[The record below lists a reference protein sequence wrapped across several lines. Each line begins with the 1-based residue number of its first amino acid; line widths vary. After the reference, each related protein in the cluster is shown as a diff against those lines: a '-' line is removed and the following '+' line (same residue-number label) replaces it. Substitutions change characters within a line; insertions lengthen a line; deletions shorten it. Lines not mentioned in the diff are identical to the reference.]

1 MKKFIILLMSVVL
14 LFSVFAMSACD
25 SGDTGE
31 VTSSSETS
39 SEEESSSSGKVS
51 RNFGGGSSSIDTESN
66 GNGNGLPIT
75 STEPGGNGSTS
86 VPEVSFSGDSFYAP
100 ETPVPSGTSANAS
113 MLIMQI
119 GFIEV
124 TPSNYKT
131 VEATIKDAE
140 DFYNTLTPSE
150 KAEVINYQHLV
161 AAREA
166 LNKIKAAGV
175 WAEFEQGVNAL
186 PAPDA
191 LKNANVETVYLL
203 RDLMNENRSSLSQ
216 NAGFSALETTL
227 NACYQKIQSS
237 LIETTFI
244 AQDFNG
250 DGILQASVVVGS
262 KTLNEHTGDSGK
274 RSASVSFFSG
284 LGSFSS
290 GSADARVMY
299 TDAKNQTA
307 IGLRQYS
314 SFTNLSFTASCAG
327 TITFYARPQN
337 DRTYIFSYN
346 GEQVDTFTSGDTSD
360 SCIREVKIAGSGSV
374 SITTKS
380 SSGYCAAIKFSYPNL
395 G

>member
-1 MKKFIILLMSVVL
+1 MSVVL
-14 LFSVFAMSACD
+14 LFSVFAMSACE
-25 SGDTGE
+25 SGNTGE

-100 ETPVPSGTSANAS
+100 ETPVPDGTSANAS

-191 LKNANVETVYLL
+191 LKNANVDAVYAMK
-203 RDLMNENRSSLSQ
+203 DLMDENKASLSQ
-216 NAGFSALETTL
+216 NAGFSALESTL

-237 LIETTFI
+237 LVEISYI
-244 AQDFNG
+244 AQDGNG
-250 DGILQASVVVGS
+250 NGILETSILDS
-262 KTLNEHTGDSGK
+262 SGK
-274 RSASVSFFSG
+274 TRSELTDPKKRGKDFTTVSN
-284 LGSFSS
+284 SFGITDNVSS
-290 GSADARVMY
+290 GSEDAYHMY
-299 TDAKNQTA
+299 SDTKNTTPVK
-307 IGLRQYS
+307 IWQYTNFT
-314 SFTNLSFTASCAG
+314 SFTFTATTPG

-337 DRTYIFSYN
+337 NRTYSFTSD
-346 GEQVDTFTSGDTSD
+346 GGSGSFTSGATED
-360 SCIREVKIAGSGSV
+360 SCRYEIDVSGTVTVSVTGGSG
-374 SITTKS
+374 
-380 SSGYCAAIKFSYPNL
+380 YMCAIKFSYPNL